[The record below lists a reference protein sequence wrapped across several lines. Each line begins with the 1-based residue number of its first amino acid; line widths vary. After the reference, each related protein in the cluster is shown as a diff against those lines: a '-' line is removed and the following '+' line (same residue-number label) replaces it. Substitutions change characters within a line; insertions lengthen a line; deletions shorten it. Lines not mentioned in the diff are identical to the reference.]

1 MAAIF
6 LLAPSSRGKSGSST
20 TEIATVHSVKIT
32 ELFFHEILSF
42 VRLIM
47 ELYCTVN

>member
-20 TEIATVHSVKIT
+20 TEIATVHSVKIA
-32 ELFFHEILSF
+32 EFYFHEFFIICKINNGIVS
-42 VRLIM
+42 
-47 ELYCTVN
+47 